1 LATRTFP
8 AFCGQNALYRP
19 VTSISP
25 NFRFALL
32 AAFALAITGCTSG
45 SAPAIAPAPAA
56 ALAATPQST
65 EPVELVPVPMVP
77 ESTAVVQ
84 PKEEKPKPIPV
95 AQPVPE
101 PQLTKPVASPPTPDL
116 PPSPQPAILEVA
128 QAPVVE
134 EPRVATPE
142 AEPAAPADVDA
153 PSVAFLRPGELLV
166 FKMSWGI
173 LSNIGETR
181 IETVE
186 EESGGSRRFRIKIS
200 TKSRGLLNAI
210 YPVVN
215 DSESLID
222 RSTGKPL
229 QITVEGKSGSRP
241 TKTMTQF
248 DYAAGKLVHTDYLR
262 PHRNG
267 IAELP
272 DEPAYDLMVAMLQ
285 SREWNLQPGDT
296 REVLTAFEDEFYYI
310 TLTAHRREKVKT
322 GDGTFE
328 AVMIEPTQIGEP
340 KGFFKRGGSMRYWI
354 SDGPNP
360 QVVKMVFKTKAG
372 TLTAVL
378 D

>member
-1 LATRTFP
+1 VIRIEP
-8 AFCGQNALYRP
+8 K
-19 VTSISP
+19 I
-25 NFRFALL
+25 RFALL
-32 AAFALAITGCTSG
+32 AALAFAMTGCNSVR
-45 SAPAIAPAPAA
+45 APTIAPAPAV
-56 ALAATPQST
+56 ALATTPLSS
-65 EPVELVPVPMVP
+65 EPDVPVPVP
-77 ESTAVVQ
+77 IIAESPVVQ
-84 PKEEKPKPIPV
+84 PEEKI
-95 AQPVPE
+95 PVPE
-101 PQLTKPVASPPTPDL
+101 PVSDPFPKPDPPMPASAASTPAPDFS
-116 PPSPQPAILEVA
+116 PSPSPANLEVA
-128 QAPVVE
+128 QAAVTGESPVDAPGE
-134 EPRVATPE
+134 
-142 AEPAAPADVDA
+142 EPAAPADVDA

-186 EESGGSRRFRIKIS
+186 EVSDGSRRFRIKIS

-215 DSESLID
+215 DSESLIE
-222 RSTGKPL
+222 RSTGRPL
-229 QITVEGKSGSRP
+229 QITVEGKSGNRP

-272 DEPAYDLMVAMLQ
+272 SEPAYDLMVAMLQ
-285 SREWNLQPGDT
+285 SREWMMQPGDT
-296 REVLTAFEDEFYYI
+296 REVLTAFEDEFYFI
-310 TLTAHRREKVKT
+310 TLTAHRREEVKT
-322 GDGTFE
+322 EKGTID

-372 TLTAVL
+372 TLTAIL
-378 D
+378 DDAGTRN

>member
-1 LATRTFP
+1 
-8 AFCGQNALYRP
+8 
-19 VTSISP
+19 VISILP

-84 PKEEKPKPIPV
+84 PEEEKPKPKPV

-101 PQLTKPVASPPTPDL
+101 PTLTKPVASPPTPAPDL

-134 EPRVATPE
+134 EPPVATPE

-166 FKMSWGI
+166 FKVSWGL

-181 IETVE
+181 IGRVE

-200 TKSRGLLNAI
+200 TKSRGLHNAI